1 MARERAAILAI
12 DLDGEHAR
20 ARRVAWSSS
29 DPLVDLVGTFGGSA
43 LALAIVA
50 DDARRGTIDAP
61 FVIAVGDA
69 VRRGLPTAARA
80 CIAGRAPL
88 TQRYADGHVGGRMG
102 VHLAGH
108 AAALVVR
115 GSIARR
121 DRVLVVDA
129 DGSTRI
135 EHVEGLTELDV
146 PGRLARLR
154 REFPR
159 CALLAC
165 GPAGDALVPFASLA
179 NESEPP
185 SFVGRGGMGAVLGG
199 LGLVGVVVTAAEH
212 PRVVV
217 EMDRSDPPSS
227 ASLLESARLRAR
239 ALGGTFESR
248 GGDVPA
254 DPGERKGCRGCPT
267 PCGYVF
273 ERATGA
279 IGARQSAIE
288 ALAAPLGLARFEDAL
303 TVLARCDAL
312 GIDAKEV
319 GLALSLLVESRATS
333 MPLAGDVAALLRVLD
348 DVPARRGLGARI
360 AAGSSALARELGV
373 DAPLTR
379 GGAARADSDLASLL
393 GQCISTRGAD
403 PMRTFAFLAA
413 DVPDRAR
420 LARLLAPWNLPTHAE
435 DPRNPAGKGRLV
447 AWTESFLAIVDAT
460 GFCAFSAA
468 ALLADGIVDLD
479 ELARWIAPD
488 AVREVLGDDGR
499 ALLAAGATIALVQRD
514 LARVHGA
521 TADEDR
527 PAFARTELDRPG
539 MLDEYRR
546 FRGLDA
552 QGRPTDAARHAA
564 GTREVLDLHGEPAE
578 IERPI
583 ATTSPQLAR
592 RRGRVMLRATG
603 PLGVALGSPRDVEL
617 ALPASFVE
625 VLEAACVSDPDV
637 RSWLVRDGRAIPI
650 AARNGQRLGLGDR
663 IADGDELDLV
673 LALSGG

>member
-1 MARERAAILAI
+1 VARERAEILAI
-12 DLDGEHAR
+12 DLVDTSAR
-20 ARRVAWSSS
+20 ARRVGWSST

-50 DDARRGTIDAP
+50 DDARMGRVDAP

-80 CIAGRAPL
+80 CVASRAPL
-88 TQRYADGHVGGRMG
+88 TGRYADGHVGGRMG

-108 AAALVVR
+108 AAALVIR
-115 GSIARR
+115 GSIGAR
-121 DRVLVVDA
+121 DRVLVIDEDGAVRIDHVD
-129 DGSTRI
+129 
-135 EHVEGLTELDV
+135 GLTELDV
-146 PGRLARLR
+146 PGRLVRLR

-159 CALLAC
+159 SALLAC
-165 GPAGDALVPFASLA
+165 GAAGDARIPFASLA
-179 NESEPP
+179 NESDPP

-199 LGLVGVVVTAAEH
+199 LGLVAIVVASAAL
-212 PRVVV
+212 PRAVDTL
-217 EMDRSDPPSS
+217 ERGDPPSS
-227 ASLLESARLRAR
+227 AVLLESARLRAR

-248 GGDVPA
+248 GGDVPT
-254 DPGERKGCRGCPT
+254 DPGDRKGCRGCPT

-288 ALAAPLGLARFEDAL
+288 ALAVPLGLTRFEDAL
-303 TVLARCDAL
+303 TLLARCDAL
-312 GIDAKEV
+312 GVDAKEV
-319 GLALSLLVESRATS
+319 GLALALLVESRTTS
-333 MPLAGDVAALLRVLD
+333 VPLAGDVAALLRVLD
-348 DVPARRGLGARI
+348 DVPTRRGLGARI
-360 AAGSSALARELGV
+360 AAGSSALARELGL

-413 DVPDRAR
+413 DVPDRRR
-420 LARLLAPWNLPTHAE
+420 LARLVAPWNLPAHAE
-435 DPRNPAGKGRLV
+435 DPRAPAGKGRLV
-447 AWTESFLAIVDAT
+447 AWTESFLAVVDAS

-488 AVREVLGDDGR
+488 GVRRELGDDGR
-499 ALLAAGATIALVQRD
+499 ALIAAGATIALVQRD
-514 LARVHGA
+514 LARVHGSSG
-521 TADEDR
+521 DEDR
-527 PAFARTELDRPG
+527 PRFAAADLDRPG

-552 QGRPTDAARHAA
+552 EGRPTDAARRAA
-564 GTREVLDLHGEPAE
+564 GTLAVLDLHGEVAE
-578 IERPI
+578 VAEPI
-583 ATTSPQLAR
+583 QPSPPRVAR
-592 RRGRVMLRATG
+592 HRGHVVVRATG
-603 PLGVALGSPRDVEL
+603 PLGVALGSPRRVEL
-617 ALPASFVE
+617 ELPASLVE
-625 VLEAACVSDPDV
+625 VLDAASVSDPDL
-637 RSWLVRDGRAIPI
+637 RSWLVREGRALPI
-650 AARNGQRLGLGDR
+650 AVRDDRRLAIDDR